1 MIFDLPCRGKHT
13 GSGKPRSTSL
23 TPPWP
28 PGRSTRPGWKKSLQ
42 PGGLILGIILCLLA
56 GCSIFEEK
64 PPPEILEPS
73 LKKLAVSA
81 YPRFSDSMGFSKLDK
96 ALAQSLAY
104 YRKVPDTRL
113 FAFGPD
119 HYTASHLI
127 RSLET
132 LQAYLDTR
140 PAESSLN
147 RFIRDRFHVY
157 ASVANEPKEV
167 LFTGYFEPTF
177 LGSLNPDARFA
188 WPLYPV
194 PRDLMEIDLASFS
207 DRYAGH
213 DRLKA
218 RVDGNR
224 VVPYFSR
231 QAINTMTDFHLRA
244 QPVAWLES
252 RVDRFFLE
260 IQGSG
265 RIQTLENDII
275 RIQYAGANGN
285 PYRSIGRYLIDNQE
299 IPKEHMS
306 MQAIRQWLEANPHR
320 MDEVLHHNE
329 SFVFFKTGT
338 GGPFGNIGVTLTPF
352 RSMATDYRLFP
363 KGALCFVQTRLPSPA
378 QFAESGDSDSDQAS
392 AAAVPERLDR
402 TKDQGP
408 AGSGPGAGRLEQE
421 AGSGFEPVD
430 PEQWDLVSLFVMNQD
445 TGGAIR
451 GPARAD
457 LFCGSDAYARFTA
470 GHMNVRGKLFFLVM
484 K

>member
-1 MIFDLPCRGKHT
+1 LTRLMPEPPLLLKGLTMTIDLLCFGKHRSRPT
-13 GSGKPRSTSL
+13 DTPR
-23 TPPWP
+23 PPD
-28 PGRSTRPGWKKSLQ
+28 RSEGLGWKNMFQ
-42 PGGLILGIILCLLA
+42 PGVLVLGTILFFLS
-56 GCSIFEEK
+56 GCGIFEKK
-64 PPPEILEPS
+64 PPPEVHEPS
-73 LKKLAVSA
+73 LKKLAVKA
-81 YPRFSDSMGFSKLDK
+81 YPRFFDSMGFSRLDQ
-96 ALAQSLAY
+96 ALAQSLVY
-104 YRKVPDTRL
+104 YRKVPETRL
-113 FAFGPD
+113 FTFGPD
-119 HYTASHLI
+119 QYPASHLI

-132 LQAYLDTR
+132 LQAFLDTG
-140 PAESSLN
+140 PAEPSLN

-157 ASVANEPKEV
+157 ASVANEPRQV

-177 LGSLNPDARFA
+177 IGSLCPDDRFV

-194 PRDLMEIDLASFS
+194 PKDLLEIDLARFS

-213 DRLKA
+213 DRLKG
-218 RVDGNR
+218 RVEANQ

-265 RIQTLENDII
+265 RIQTPENEII

-285 PYRSIGRYLIDNQE
+285 PYRSIGRYLIDNRE
-299 IPKEHMS
+299 IPKEQMS

-320 MDEVLHHNE
+320 MDEVLHHNA
-329 SFVFFKTGT
+329 SFVFFQTGT
-338 GGPFGNIGVTLTPF
+338 GGPFGNIGVTLTPL

-363 KGALCFVQTRLPSPA
+363 RGALCFVQTRLPNPA
-378 QFAESGDSDSDQAS
+378 RFLEPKDSDADQA
-392 AAAVPERLDR
+392 AAATGLERPGPM
-402 TKDQGP
+402 KDQGP
-408 AGSGPGAGRLEQE
+408 AGSEPA
-421 AGSGFEPVD
+421 PVD
-430 PEQWDLVSLFVMNQD
+430 PEQWDPVSLFVMNQD

-470 GHMNVRGKLFFLVM
+470 GHMNVRGKLYFLVM